1 MSARVQMRARVPE
14 DLGGLRLDQAL
25 ARMFPEHSRA
35 RLQGWIRD
43 GAVRIDGMPGRARD
57 PVAGGEAI
65 ELDAALPASAR
76 DGAEAIPL
84 RVVHADEALFVI
96 DKPPG
101 LTVHPGA
108 GQAGGT
114 LLNALL
120 HLDPELARVPR
131 AGLVHRLDKDTSGLL
146 VVARTPAAHTALVA
160 ALAKRDFDREYE
172 AIVVGQMLSGGRV
185 DAPIGRHPVNRTR
198 MCVRADGRHAVT
210 HYRVIERFRVHSH
223 VACKL
228 ETGRTH
234 QIRVHLAHVG
244 FPVVGDRAYGG
255 RLSVPRGAGEALGG
269 QLRAIKRQMLH
280 ARRLGLA
287 HPTSG
292 AKLSFESPTP
302 PDMAALLAALRDDAR
317 EHRK

>member
-1 MSARVQMRARVPE
+1 MSARVQLRARVPE
-14 DLGGLRLDQAL
+14 VLGGLRLDQAL

-35 RLQGWIRD
+35 RLQGWIKD
-43 GAVRIDGMPGRARD
+43 GAVRIDGMPARARD
-57 PVAGGEAI
+57 PVAGGEAV
-65 ELDAALPASAR
+65 ELDATLPVSAR

-84 RVVHADEALFVI
+84 RVVHSDPALFVI

-108 GQAGGT
+108 GQASGT

-120 HLDPELARVPR
+120 HLDPELARVAR

-172 AIVVGQMLSGGRV
+172 TIVVGQMLSGGRV

-198 MCVRADGRHAVT
+198 MCVREDGRHAVT

-244 FPVVGDRAYGG
+244 YPIVGDRAYGN
-255 RLSVPRGAGEALGG
+255 RLSVPRGAKPALAE
-269 QLRAIKRQMLH
+269 QLRATRRQMLH

-287 HPTSG
+287 HPISG
-292 AKLSFESPTP
+292 ARLEFESPTP
-302 PDMAALLAALRDDAR
+302 PDMTALLQALREDAR
-317 EHRK
+317 EGRA

>member
-1 MSARVQMRARVPE
+1 VSARVQLRARVPD

-35 RLQGWIRD
+35 RLQGWIKD
-43 GAVRIDGMPGRARD
+43 GAVRIDGMQGRARD
-57 PVAGGEAI
+57 PVAGGESV

-84 RVVHADEALFVI
+84 RVVHSDEALFVI

-108 GQAGGT
+108 GQASGT

-146 VVARTPAAHTALVA
+146 VVARTAAAHTALVA

-172 AIVVGQMLSGGRV
+172 TVVVGKMLSGGRV

-198 MCVRADGRHAVT
+198 MCVREDGRHAVT

-244 FPVVGDRAYGG
+244 YPIVGDRAYGN
-255 RLSVPRGAGEALGG
+255 RLSVPRGATPALAE
-269 QLRAIKRQMLH
+269 QLRATKRQMLH

-287 HPTSG
+287 HPLSG
-292 AKLSFESPTP
+292 ARLEFESPTP
-302 PDMAALLAALRDDAR
+302 SDITALLQALRDDAR
-317 EHRK
+317 EGKR